1 MNCRIN
7 FIDEKDVEKLVIICE
22 PDLQTAKSRDI
33 SGQTM
38 KAVTKQAIG

>member
-1 MNCRIN
+1 MKWRIN
-7 FIDEKDVEKLVIICE
+7 FINKKDVEKPVIICE